1 MIHPEPDSADD
12 FVGVRVGA
20 EDGESGFR
28 CAKVGVGQGGD
39 AGNLD
44 RSGGVILG
52 LQLQLAKLGAQLT
65 ELTPSQ
71 ASYIGVTPEG
81 PYKPD
86 SYRY

>member
-1 MIHPEPDSADD
+1 
-12 FVGVRVGA
+12 
-20 EDGESGFR
+20 
-28 CAKVGVGQGGD
+28 VGVGQGGD